1 MIIDVGLFAAVQG
14 GVRGVRVFVSG
25 GLGSTAEIAHLWR
38 EFVPERAVL
47 AACEAV
53 VSVFFRDGERKNRKK
68 NRLKFLLRK
77 LGEAELLRR
86 LDVEMT
92 RLLAEEARRALA
104 GALDRYVHE
113 FHEAPPPPAGGEATA
128 IGDKVFARWR
138 RTNTLAQRQAGY
150 HAVTVKLPLG
160 DITVAQLHAVAEA
173 SRRFGNGE
181 ARATNT
187 QNFVLRWVPEGRLLG
202 LYRALEAAGLA
213 EADADHITDIG
224 LVPGRRLH
232 CSLAITRS
240 MKLGADI
247 RDHLVA
253 GGAAAEEVVEA
264 VGPFA
269 IKISGCPNSCGQHH
283 IGDVGL
289 TGLMVKGADGVERPH
304 YSIRVGGGVGPNA
317 RIGDRLDGRVPEEE
331 APRVIAALA
340 RHYVAERGEGETF
353 REFAVRIGTAELKR
367 VGLSAANGVI

>member
-1 MIIDVGLFAAVQG
+1 
-14 GVRGVRVFVSG
+14 
-25 GLGSTAEIAHLWR
+25 
-38 EFVPERAVL
+38 
-47 AACEAV
+47 
-53 VSVFFRDGERKNRKK
+53 
-68 NRLKFLLRK
+68 
-77 LGEAELLRR
+77 
-86 LDVEMT
+86 MT
-92 RLLAEEARRALA
+92 RLLAEEGPRLA
-104 GALDRYVHE
+104 ADLDRYVRG
-113 FHEAPPPPAGGEATA
+113 FSEAPPPPPGGGAA
-128 IGDKVFARWR
+128 IGDQAFARWR
-138 RTNTLAQRQAGY
+138 RSNTLAQRQAGY
-150 HAVTVKLPLG
+150 LAVTVKLPLG
-160 DITVAQLHAVAEA
+160 DITVAQLHALAEA

-202 LYRALEAAGLA
+202 LHRALEAAGLA
-213 EADADHITDIG
+213 EADADRITD
-224 LVPGRRLH
+224 VVACPGGDY

-247 RDHLVA
+247 RAHLVA

-304 YSIRVGGGVGPNA
+304 YSIRVGGAVGPNA

-340 RHYVAERGEGETF
+340 QHYVADRGEGETF
-353 REFAVRIGTAELKR
+353 REFAARVGTAELQR